1 MFLKNK
7 KIFSKI
13 SLTKSMIGYGGVL
26 VMIFYPVYSVFAN
39 PKLEET
45 KTNLQSELTKI
56 QDLTDS
62 KKEADKQVRTLTKEL
77 ESLDSEITSSQRN
90 LDSTNQDIEAV
101 QSELGET
108 RAYITT
114 LEQTIAAQKQL
125 IKEYISS
132 LYTQKDVSLFEVML
146 SQDQLSDLV
155 GSVQKTGVMQDSIGE
170 SITLIE
176 AKEKEIVAEKKHLFD
191 KEEELIALRQ
201 SQEQQKNLL
210 EQTQADKETLLA
222 QTKGDQSE
230 YEALLK
236 QSFATKQNLLNSIR
250 VLGGADGR
258 PGAISLEEAYA
269 IAVRNAA
276 RFGNKIRPE
285 YMVGILKIESGLGA
299 NVGRSFYK
307 DALSGCAAREGND
320 SPNNRKRV
328 YAAEEAAFEKIT
340 SSLGLPLTQPVSG
353 CPYPK
358 YRGTGGAMG
367 PAQFM
372 PNTWLGY
379 EARLRELKG
388 GPVSP
393 WDIEDAMLAMA
404 LKLLGKNEQSIAGNE
419 ELERRAALCYLGGCN
434 GNMWYA
440 DRVLNEAERIK
451 ELLGK

>member
-1 MFLKNK
+1 MSSKNK
-7 KIFSKI
+7 NNFIPKIIQYGSIYILIFS
-13 SLTKSMIGYGGVL
+13 V
-26 VMIFYPVYSVFAN
+26 IFIPVYPVFAN
-39 PKLEET
+39 SKLEET
-45 KTNLQSELTKI
+45 KTNLNNELTKI

-62 KKEADKQVRTLTKEL
+62 KKETDVKVRTLAKEL
-77 ESLDSEITSSQRN
+77 ESLDSEINSSQKN
-90 LDSTNQDIEAV
+90 LDSTNEDISSI
-101 QSELGET
+101 QTELGET
-108 RAYITT
+108 REYITT
-114 LEQTIAAQKQL
+114 LEQTIFAQKAL

-132 LYTQKDVSLFEVML
+132 LYTQKDVSLFEVVL
-146 SQDQLSDLV
+146 SEDQLSELL
-155 GSVQKTGVMQDSIGE
+155 GSVQKTGVMQDSITE
-170 SITLIE
+170 SIGLIQ
-176 AKEKEIVAEKKHLFD
+176 AKEKEIVSEKQHLFD

-210 EQTQADKETLLA
+210 EQTQSDKETLFA
-222 QTKGDQSE
+222 QTKGEQSE

-236 QSFATKQNLLNSIR
+236 QSFTTKQNLLNSIK

-269 IAVRNAA
+269 MALRNAA
-276 RFGNKIRPE
+276 RFDNKIRPE
-285 YMVGILKIESGLGA
+285 YMVGILKIESGLGG

-307 DALSGCAAREGND
+307 DSLSGCAAREGND

-328 YAAEEAAFEKIT
+328 YEAEEAAFEKIT

-353 CPYPK
+353 CPFPK

-393 WDIEDAMLAMA
+393 WNIEDAMLAMA
-404 LKLLGKNEQSIAGNE
+404 LKLLGKNEQAIAGNE

-440 DRVLNEAERIK
+440 DRVLSEAAKTK